1 MRQQGVNAEQYNAQI
16 DKALAES
23 GVVDSELFTKL
34 RDAYSYDAASTVAW
48 VEAKLHVLQRRVSN
62 EQPLSLFTPKL
73 DTQMVLASVSEF
85 SAWVQC
91 HFPGVRV

>member
-1 MRQQGVNAEQYNAQI
+1 MNAEQYNAQL
-16 DKALAES
+16 DKTLAES
-23 GVVDSELFTKL
+23 GVVDSELFAKL

-62 EQPLSLFTPKL
+62 EKPLSLFVPKL
-73 DTQMVLASVSEF
+73 ETPMIVASVSEF
-85 SAWVQC
+85 SAWVQT